1 MQLSGGMNNRYSTPD
16 NGELAALQRLSMEAD
31 RDSVRNAILS
41 DSPGI
46 HELAAL
52 LSPAAGALID
62 TMAPRARA
70 LTLRHFGHTIQMYA
84 PLYLSDYCSSECA
97 YCGFAADR
105 KRIRRKLE
113 RDEIIEEMNAL
124 RNMGFDEILL
134 LTGER
139 TIEADFDYLRRAV
152 ELAAERFHLVSIE
165 TFPMT
170 LEEYR
175 ILSAAGCSSVTVY
188 QETYDREVFKVMHR
202 KGPKSDYENRLD
214 TPARALS
221 GGMRFA
227 GMGVL
232 LGLSDPVAD
241 ALSLFHHA
249 EHLKRTHWRAGISIS
264 FPRIRPQLGEFV
276 PPHPVG
282 DSLLAQLI
290 FAFRIIMP
298 DTPLVLSTRES
309 GPFRDAMAGLGIC
322 KMSAASRTS
331 VGGYVDH
338 GACSGG
344 QFEISDTRDTQAFCA
359 MLKQKGLE
367 PVFKNWDAVY
377 RAPSN

>member
-1 MQLSGGMNNRYSTPD
+1 MKKRYSTPD
-16 NGELAALQRLSMEAD
+16 GGELAVLRRFALEAD
-31 RDSVRNAILS
+31 TNSVRNAIFS

-46 HELAAL
+46 RELAAL
-52 LSPAAGALID
+52 LSPAAGSLID
-62 TMAPRARA
+62 KMASRALA
-70 LTLRHFGHTIQMYA
+70 LTLRHFGHTIQMYV
-84 PLYLSDYCSSECA
+84 PLYISDYCSSECA

-105 KRIRRKLE
+105 KRPRRKLG
-113 RDEIIEEMNAL
+113 RNEIIEEMNAL

-139 TIEADFDYLRRAV
+139 TKEAGFEYIRQGV
-152 ELAAERFHLVSIE
+152 ELAAERFHLVAIE

-175 ILSAAGCSSVTVY
+175 ILSTAGCSGLTVY
-188 QETYDREVFKVMHR
+188 QETYDREVFRVMHR

-221 GGMRFA
+221 GGLRFA

-241 ALSLFHHA
+241 ALSLYHHA
-249 EHLKRTHWRAGISIS
+249 EYLKKIYWRGGISIS
-264 FPRIRPQLGEFV
+264 FPRIRPQLGEFI

-290 FAFRIIMP
+290 FAFRICLP

-309 GPFRDAMAGLGIC
+309 APFRNAMAGLGIS

-331 VGGYVDH
+331 VGGYRAH
-338 GACSGG
+338 AACAGG
-344 QFEISDTRDTQAFCA
+344 QFEISDTRDTRDFCA
-359 MLKQKGLE
+359 MLSQKGLE